1 MATIS
6 EFAAAVNQ
14 ICAERGIDPDEVY
27 EALESAILA
36 AYKKDFGGGETMH
49 AEVDRATGEIK
60 LIADKEVVTD
70 VTDEDTQ
77 IDIVEA
83 RKMEP
88 NLEEGDHV
96 EIEISIPGFGR
107 IATQTAKQVILQKM
121 RESEKEAVV
130 EEFKEKMGTVITG
143 LVQRMMGP
151 TAVVE
156 IGKAVAY
163 MPPEEQIPNEFYK
176 IGERYKFLL
185 KEIREGQEMIVSR
198 GAPEF
203 LEELFKLEVPE
214 MESGAVEIKET
225 AREAGSRSKVAV
237 VSHQDG
243 VDPIGSCVGQR
254 GMRIANVMS
263 ELGEEKIDIIE
274 WAEEIEDFIANAL
287 GPAQVEKVEIIDEGV
302 ARVTVSDEQ
311 LSLAI
316 GKDGQNV
323 RLAAKL
329 TGHKIDITAP
339 GLDESKRKGL
349 VMTARPEL
357 ELSSRV
363 MNALEKAGIT
373 VSSLLK
379 MEDQEITEIPGIGP
393 ASLEEIISY
402 RKGIKTAEPDDEKEA
417 PVEDGATDEA
427 EDAADKPE
435 DDDTEAAA
443 EEEDETVETEETDE
457 KNEEEPGEKE

>member
-14 ICAERGIDPDEVY
+14 ICAERGIEPEEVY
-27 EALESAILA
+27 VALETAILA
-36 AYKKDFGGGETMH
+36 AYKKDYGGGESLRV
-49 AEVDRATGEIK
+49 EVDRVTGEIR
-60 LIADKEVVTD
+60 LIADKEIVTEL
-70 VTDEDTQ
+70 TDEDSQ
-77 IDIVEA
+77 ILLDEA

-96 EIEISIPGFGR
+96 EIEIPIEGFGR

-121 RESEKEAVV
+121 RESEKEAVLD
-130 EEFKEKMGTVITG
+130 EFREKVGTVVTG
-143 LVQRMMGP
+143 LVQRMIGP

-176 IGERYKFLL
+176 IGERYKFYL
-185 KEIREGQEMIVSR
+185 KEIREDQEMVVSR
-198 GAPEF
+198 AAPEF
-203 LEELFKLEVPE
+203 LMELFKLEVPE
-214 MESGAVEIKET
+214 MESGIVEIKAT

-243 VDPIGSCVGQR
+243 VDPIGSCVGQK

-274 WAEEIEDFIANAL
+274 WADAIEDFVANAL
-287 GPAQVEKVEIIDEGV
+287 GPAQVEKVEIVEEGV
-302 ARVTVSDEQ
+302 ARVHVSDEQ

-329 TGHKIDITAP
+329 TEMKIDITAP
-339 GLDESKRKGL
+339 GLDESRRVSGSTTEKG
-349 VMTARPEL
+349 TEAESFG
-357 ELSSRV
+357 LSTRV
-363 MNALEKAGIT
+363 VNVLKKAGVSVEALEGMST
-373 VSSLLK
+373 
-379 MEDQEITEIPGIGP
+379 
-393 ASLEEIISY
+393 EEISEI
-402 RKGIKTAEPDDEKEA
+402 KGVGKVALDEIAAYLENKKTEVNEEQDMGDTEEPSPADESKDDVEEKE
-417 PVEDGATDEA
+417 T
-427 EDAADKPE
+427 
-435 DDDTEAAA
+435 
-443 EEEDETVETEETDE
+443 TEE
-457 KNEEEPGEKE
+457 